1 MHLGIAECRARGEP
15 QRTKMN
21 LMALLFAL
29 NAGPELRRALLFG
42 PFAPISFRLQG
53 RDALPDAAHRFT
65 AEAKSSG
72 CVQSSQLQESEL
84 QKLRH

>member
-1 MHLGIAECRARGEP
+1 MSGAWRTAENQDESDGLVVRIERW
-15 QRTKMN
+15 
-21 LMALLFAL
+21 
-29 NAGPELRRALLFG
+29 PELRRALLFG

-65 AEAKSSG
+65 EEAKASG
-72 CVQSSQLQESEL
+72 YVQSSQLQESEL